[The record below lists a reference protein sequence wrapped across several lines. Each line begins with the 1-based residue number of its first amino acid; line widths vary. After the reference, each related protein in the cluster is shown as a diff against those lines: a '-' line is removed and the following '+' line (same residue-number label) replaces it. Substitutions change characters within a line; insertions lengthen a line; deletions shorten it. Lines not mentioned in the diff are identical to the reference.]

1 MRLYVEQDL
10 QADRPV
16 ALTGAQAH
24 YLRNVMRAGPGDNV
38 QLFNGRDGEW
48 SAAIDTLRKG
58 AGTLLPQTQRRP
70 QAVEAGPWLA
80 FAPLKRTPLDFL
92 VQKAVEL
99 GASVL
104 QPVQTANT
112 NTGRINHDRMVAHA
126 VEAAE
131 QCERLTVPE
140 VRRLA
145 KHTFLLE
152 NWPEDRYLLV
162 CAERGAAQPID
173 DALRSAPNDSAWGIL
188 TGPEGGFASSELERL
203 GKRPFVRMVSLGPR
217 ILRAE
222 TAAIAA
228 LTCWQSVLGDWRD
241 LRPEKPETSTLDT

>member
-1 MRLYVEQDL
+1 MRLYIEQDIGIG
-10 QADRPV
+10 QPV
-16 ALTGAQAH
+16 SLTGAQAH
-24 YLRNVMRAGPGDNV
+24 YLRNVMRAGPGDCV

-48 SAAIDTLRKG
+48 TAEIESLRKG
-58 AGTLLPQTQRRP
+58 TGTLSPQSQRRT
-70 QAVEAGPWLA
+70 QAVEPGPWLA

-112 NTGRINHDRMVAHA
+112 NTERVNRDRMVAHA
-126 VEAAE
+126 IEAAE

-140 VRRLA
+140 VRQIA

-152 NWPEDRYLLV
+152 NWPEERYLLV
-162 CAERGAAQPID
+162 CAERGATQPIND
-173 DALRSAPNDSAWGIL
+173 VLRDAPKDSAWGIL
-188 TGPEGGFASSELERL
+188 TGPEGGFASSELEQL
-203 GKRPFVRMVSLGPR
+203 GKLPFVRMISLGPR

-228 LTCWQSVLGDWRD
+228 LTCWQSVLGDWHD
-241 LRPEKPETSTLDT
+241 SRPEIHEESTLNT

>member
-1 MRLYVEQDL
+1 MRLYIEQDIGIG
-10 QADRPV
+10 QPV
-16 ALTGAQAH
+16 TLNGAQAH
-24 YLRNVMRAGPGDNV
+24 YLRNVMRAGPGDSV
-38 QLFNGRDGEW
+38 VLFNGRDGEW
-48 SAAIDTLRKG
+48 SAEIEALRKG
-58 AGTLLPQTQRRP
+58 TGTLLPKAKRRP
-70 QAVEAGPWLA
+70 QMPEPGPWLA
-80 FAPLKRTPLDFL
+80 FAPLKRAPLDFL

-112 NTGRINHDRMVAHA
+112 NSGRINCDRMVAHA

-140 VRRLA
+140 VRQIA

-152 NWPEDRYLLV
+152 NWPKDRYLLV
-162 CAERGAAQPID
+162 CAERGAAQPIND
-173 DALRSAPNDSAWGIL
+173 VLRNAPKDSAWGIL
-188 TGPEGGFASSELERL
+188 TGPEGGFVSSELEQL
-203 GKRPFVRMVSLGPR
+203 GKLPFVRMISLGPR

-241 LRPEKPETSTLDT
+241 LRPESQEESTLNT